1 MFGLTYSIDI
11 GRATDRIIDICL
23 NGKPVLAD
31 DIFVVATNSYRA
43 NGGGGFFATPPQD
56 IMHVTANGTRD
67 ILIESLRNCGK
78 LQASPISNWSFAP
91 LADTSALF

>member
-1 MFGLTYSIDI
+1 MTYSIDI

-43 NGGGGFFATPPQD
+43 NGGGSFFATPPQD